1 MAGLRRLRDVNDAY
15 ESGQSWWQSWRK
27 VPSSA
32 SVAST
37 WVDLS
42 GAPGNPRP
50 NYYVGDPLT
59 AKTFTGSHGIPSG
72 GDVSPARKFIHKLGV
87 GTVTA
92 TAVPA
97 SLMLCDFLLFYPLID
112 MDDTS
117 EQFLDNTVTLPRY
130 TDGVGVKAI
139 LVATTPYVGGAVF
152 TISYTD
158 SDGVA
163 GRASLPVA
171 SNTAA
176 VISTLISSSVAGG
189 GINSGCFIPLAGPQG
204 VRSVESVTF
213 QSPNG
218 GLAAL
223 VLVKPLVNVSQR
235 AIGAYSE
242 TDFITDQG
250 ASLTEIL
257 DGAYLNFLL
266 GVRASIAAA
275 PIYGELHTVWN

>member
-15 ESGQSWWQSWRK
+15 ESGQTWWQSWRK

-32 SVAST
+32 SVAGT

-42 GAPGNPRP
+42 MAPGNPRP

-59 AKTFTGSHGIPSG
+59 AKRFTSAYGIPSG
-72 GDVSPARKFIHKLGV
+72 GDVSPVRKFVHKLSV

-92 TAVPA
+92 AAAPS

-112 MDDTS
+112 MDDTA
-117 EQFLDNTVTLPRY
+117 EQVLDNTVTLPRY
-130 TDGVGVKAI
+130 TDGVGVQAM
-139 LVATTPYVGGAVF
+139 LVATTPYVGGAVLQ
-152 TISYTD
+152 INYTG
-158 SDGVA
+158 SDGTA
-163 GRASLPVA
+163 GLTSMPVA

-176 VISTLISSSVAGG
+176 SISTLVTSSVAGG
-189 GINSGCFIPLAGPQG
+189 DAMSGCFVPLAGPHG

-213 QSPNG
+213 QAPNG

-223 VLVKPLVNVSQR
+223 VLVKPLVNVSLR
-235 AIGAYSE
+235 NNLAYSE
-242 TDFITDQG
+242 TDLIADMG
-250 ASLTEIL
+250 ASLPEVL
-257 DGAYLNFLL
+257 DGAYLNFVL
-266 GVRASIAAA
+266 GVGGSIAAA